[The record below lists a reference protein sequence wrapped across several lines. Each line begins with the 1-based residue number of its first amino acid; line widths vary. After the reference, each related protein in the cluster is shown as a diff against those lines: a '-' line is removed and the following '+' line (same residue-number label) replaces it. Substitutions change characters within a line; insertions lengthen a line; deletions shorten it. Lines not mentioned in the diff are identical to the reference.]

1 MGREQAKRAEG
12 QGGTKTP
19 KSAFARVFVTGNA
32 QAVRL
37 PREFRFNVDRVA
49 IRREGDSVVLS
60 PPYQDWADYLQNA
73 PRAGD
78 DLRAAV
84 TEMRGDPLPFE
95 EREPLD

>member
-1 MGREQAKRAEG
+1 MGQKQARGAEG
-12 QGGTKTP
+12 QGGTKVP

-60 PPYQDWADYLQNA
+60 PPYRDWADYFENA

-78 DLRAAV
+78 DFRAAV
-84 TEMRGDPLPFE
+84 TEMRGNPLSFE